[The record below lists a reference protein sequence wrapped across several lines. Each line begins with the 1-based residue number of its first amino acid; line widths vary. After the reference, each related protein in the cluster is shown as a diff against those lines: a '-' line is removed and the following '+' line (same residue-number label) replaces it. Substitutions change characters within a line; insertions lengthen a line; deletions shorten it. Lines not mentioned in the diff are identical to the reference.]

1 MSSIKQ
7 FVIFLL
13 FIIPCG
19 VGAQQINTLYF
30 LENTPIR
37 NYLNPA
43 FIPVTQTYVSLPIIG
58 YSEFNIGN
66 NSLTISDLV
75 YKKNNQTITFLNP
88 TGNIDK
94 FYSKLNPTT
103 VFRTDLQTTIV
114 GFGFK
119 HKDVAWNFAINAK
132 FNAMIGIPKD
142 FFKISLYGTPNIDK
156 NSYSLTTL
164 QSDVCAYTEFALGY
178 SKKLKNDKW
187 TVGARLKFLMG
198 AANLSISNSKIGIEA
213 DMNKWNLN
221 GNGALNISSP
231 IKIAPSANLK
241 SYSITTP
248 TTLADWFKPS
258 GYGAGVDIGVVY
270 KFNER
275 LHFSAAL
282 SDLGFIRWSKNVQ
295 NLNYSTNYT
304 FDGVAHITPSMN
316 AASITDMYTRLTTGN
331 ALVDSLSNAFLT
343 SSTISNTMNSFTTGT
358 TAKLN
363 MGAEYY
369 LWSNYVTLGL
379 LSRTFFFKKTV
390 TEEITTSVNIRPV
403 EWFNSSLTYSLLNGA
418 FSTFGAGI
426 GLRTGPIHWF
436 IAADYIPLIKTTVL
450 LSDINANYPSTSVT
464 LPYKSKN
471 YNLALGMTLV
481 FGEKD
486 KFENSALANHDKGL
500 INSTSFK
507 LIPTKKTKIRNSNSR
522 GHMKPDKL
530 KNNCHCDWK
539 Q

>member
-1 MSSIKQ
+1 MSLKQ
-7 FVIFLL
+7 FFILFLFL
-13 FIIPCG
+13 IPCNI
-19 VGAQQINTLYF
+19 GAQQINTLYF

-43 FIPVTQTYVSLPIIG
+43 FIPVTQVYVSLPIIG

-88 TGNIDK
+88 NGSIDK

-103 VFRTDLQTTIV
+103 VFRTDLQTTIA

-119 HKDVAWNFAINAK
+119 HKDAAWNFAINAK

-142 FFKISLYGTPNIDK
+142 FFKLSLYGTPNVDK
-156 NSYSLTTL
+156 NAYSLTTL
-164 QSDVCAYTEFALGY
+164 QTDVCAYTEFALGY
-178 SKKLKNDKW
+178 SKKMKNEKW

-198 AANLSISNSKIGIEA
+198 AANMSISNSKIGIEA
-213 DMNKWNLN
+213 GMNKWTLK
-221 GNGALNISSP
+221 GNGSVNISSP
-231 IKIAPSANLK
+231 IKIMPSANFQ
-241 SYSITTP
+241 SFSITPP
-248 TTLADWFKPS
+248 TSLADWLKPS
-258 GYGAGVDIGVVY
+258 GYGAGIDIGVVS

-275 LHFSAAL
+275 IQFSAAL
-282 SDLGFIRWSKNVQ
+282 TDLGFISWKQNVQ

-304 FDGVAHITPSMN
+304 FDGVAHITPDMN
-316 AASITDMYTRLTTGN
+316 SASITDMYTRLTTGN

-343 SSTISNTMNSFTTGT
+343 STTISTTANSFTTGT

-363 MGAEYY
+363 LGAEYY
-369 LWSNYVTLGL
+369 LWSNYLTVGL
-379 LSRTFFFKKTV
+379 LSRTIFFKKTV

-403 EWFNSSLTYSLLNGA
+403 EWFNGSLTYSLLNGA
-418 FSTFGAGI
+418 FSTLGAGI

-436 IAADYIPLIKTTVL
+436 IAADYIPLIKTTAI
-450 LSDINANYPSTSVT
+450 LSDLNASYPSTSVT

-471 YNLALGMTLV
+471 YNIALGLTLV

-486 KFENSALANHDKGL
+486 KFENSALANHEKGL
-500 INSTSFK
+500 INSISYK
-507 LIPTKKTKIRNSNSR
+507 SRPYKKSKIRTANSKGR
-522 GHMKPDKL
+522 MIPYKL
-530 KNNCHCDWK
+530 KNNCNCEWK
-539 Q
+539 E